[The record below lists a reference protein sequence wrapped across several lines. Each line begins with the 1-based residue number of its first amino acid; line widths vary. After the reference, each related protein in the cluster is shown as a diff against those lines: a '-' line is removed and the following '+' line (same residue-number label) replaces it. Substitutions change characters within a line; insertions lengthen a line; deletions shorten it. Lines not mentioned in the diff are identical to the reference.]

1 VTSNPNRR
9 WLAIGLAVVAIALV
23 AAGALGFS
31 YLFLRDPAPPAVGL
45 ATGSPSATASADAT
59 ASQAGGS
66 AAPPSNAAT
75 DDGASL
81 DGTWSV
87 DPSVGSFADLSGSFV
102 GYRVQEELA
111 NVGAATAVGRTPD
124 VTGSLVLEGT
134 TISSVEIAADL
145 STLQSD
151 NNMRD
156 GQLRRQALETGTFP
170 EGTFVLAEPIELA
183 SAPADGAVIA
193 VTAVGDLTIHGQ
205 TRSVELPLE
214 ARVSGDVVTVTGSTE
229 IVFADYGI
237 AQPQSFMVL
246 SITDRGTMELQLQF
260 TKA

>member
-1 VTSNPNRR
+1 MTSNPNRR

-31 YLFLRDPAPPAVGL
+31 YLFLRDPAPAAVGL
-45 ATGSPSATASADAT
+45 ATGSPSATASAEAT
-59 ASQAGGS
+59 ASQAAGS
-66 AAPPSNAAT
+66 AAPTSTAT
-75 DDGASL
+75 TGGGAGL

-87 DPSVGSFADLSGSFV
+87 DPTVGSFADFSGSFV

-124 VTGSLVLEGT
+124 VTGSLVLEGN
-134 TISSVEIAADL
+134 TIRSVEIAADL

-151 NNMRD
+151 NNVRD

-170 EGTFVLAEPIELA
+170 EATFVLTAPIELA
-183 SAPADGAVIA
+183 SVPADGAVIA

-246 SITDRGTMELQLQF
+246 SIADTGIIEVQLQM
-260 TKA
+260 TRG